1 MRLHTCLTKPVMG
14 ETLDWSDNWKWRVCW
29 CAWLSWVIV
38 RHHKDTLLVLSAN
51 ITIIFYRK
59 VVASPTGDI
68 RASKCLLQLEYIFW
82 DAPSIRSQGFLCP
95 YSQLFEGIQETWACV
110 KVVEEYKVSLKRKGL
125 DKAHHYIICQSFV
138 WNWHPTLT
146 TTVQIEVCGWICNGP
161 VFETPLR
168 LLRNQICVNGTCST
182 TCSSTLALT
191 SSSQFV
197 SMSSMPATILA
208 SIIAFMT
215 ITIEKTDSPESAQ
228 VSADST
234 TGWRGVSWTSWSYA
248 AACLC
253 QCWRQN
259 SPIIV
264 EIFTRWNIFVYSRSM
279 SILSSSESNR
289 AMPTQ
294 WTSPQ
299 HFLHLHSYPVRLKRL
314 VPASCFSVL
323 ITTVLLPPCLLLA
336 ELSQSSLYG
345 SDTHTG

>member
-1 MRLHTCLTKPVMG
+1 MARVLRPVALPWLWLRPLNLCRCPQCLLLSWLP
-14 ETLDWSDNWKWRVCW
+14 LLLS
-29 CAWLSWVIV
+29 WLSQ
-38 RHHKDTLLVLSAN
+38 
-51 ITIIFYRK
+51 
-59 VVASPTGDI
+59 
-68 RASKCLLQLEYIFW
+68 SK
-82 DAPSIRSQGFLCP
+82 
-95 YSQLFEGIQETWACV
+95 
-110 KVVEEYKVSLKRKGL
+110 
-125 DKAHHYIICQSFV
+125 
-138 WNWHPTLT
+138 
-146 TTVQIEVCGWICNGP
+146 
-161 VFETPLR
+161 
-168 LLRNQICVNGTCST
+168 
-182 TCSSTLALT
+182 
-191 SSSQFV
+191 
-197 SMSSMPATILA
+197 M
-208 SIIAFMT
+208 
-215 ITIEKTDSPESAQ
+215 TDSPESAQ
-228 VSADST
+228 VCADST